1 MQDLKISIVTVC
13 YNAESTILDCIKSV
27 FEQDYKNIEY
37 IIIDGGSTDKTVEFV
52 LGYSGQL
59 THFVSEPDNGIYDAI
74 NKGIKMASGDIVGIL
89 NADDYFP
96 ESNVLATIAET
107 FTQTG
112 ADVVYGNL
120 DYVNTHGRILR
131 KWRSGNFKQ
140 RNFRLGWMPPHPTFY
155 CKRDLFKRYGFYSLD
170 FGTAGDY
177 ELMLRFLYVNSPK
190 VSYIN
195 KVLVKMRVG
204 GQSNQNLESR
214 KKAMANDLKAMRLH
228 GISVPLLTLFLKPAR
243 KLTQYL

>member
-1 MQDLKISIVTVC
+1 VQDLKISIVTVC

-27 FEQDYKNIEY
+27 FEQEYKNIEY
-37 IIIDGGSTDKTVEFV
+37 IIIDGGSKDRTVEYI

-59 THFVSEPDNGIYDAI
+59 THFISEPDNGIYDAI

-96 ESNVLATIAET
+96 DPHVLSAIAET
-107 FTQTG
+107 FTETG
-112 ADVVYGNL
+112 ADVTYGNL
-120 DYVNTHGRILR
+120 DYVNTHGRIIR
-131 KWRSGNFKQ
+131 KLRSGGFKRKKFQ
-140 RNFRLGWMPPHPTFY
+140 LGWMPPHPTFY
-155 CKRDLFKRYGFYSLD
+155 CKRNLFKQYGFYSLD

-177 ELMLRFLYVNSPK
+177 ELMLRFLYVNKPK

-204 GQSNQNLESR
+204 GQSNQSVENR
-214 KKAMANDLKAMRLH
+214 KNAMANDLKAMRKH
-228 GISVPLLTLFLKPAR
+228 GISVPLLTAFLKPAR
-243 KLTQYL
+243 KLTQFI